1 VPAATSAPLDQA
13 VQAGQALM
21 QGFLSMVAT
30 HPEMEP
36 GRLAAAWAANAPRVT
51 ALQADYQRDLTRLW
65 AATVARQRGEAWEP
79 VIAPDRED
87 RRFAGAE
94 WRDSILHD
102 YLKQHYLLGARFV
115 GGLVEAAEVDAVAK
129 QRLRFYA
136 RQFVDLTSP
145 TNFAATNPEVVKAAL
160 ASEGQS
166 LAQGLRNL
174 IGDVEKG
181 RISQTDESAFE
192 VGRNLAATPGAVV
205 FENEIFQLVQYA
217 PATPTV
223 RARPFVMVPP
233 CINKF
238 YVLDLSAENSFVR
251 YAVERGNTAFM
262 VSWRNITPE
271 AGHLTWDD
279 YIRDGV
285 LKAFEVAREVTG
297 ADRLNVLGYCVGGTM
312 LGAAL
317 ALLATRG
324 EDWVESAT
332 FFTALLD
339 FSEVGDLAVFV
350 DRAGVEA
357 VERELGGGGVKQ
369 GRDLATVFNIMRAN
383 DLVWSYV
390 VNNYLKGKGP
400 DAFDIL
406 YWNSDSTNLAGPWYA
421 WYLRN
426 TYLENNLRV
435 PGKVTTC
442 GVPVDL
448 GRVRAPCYVLAT
460 REDHIVPWRGAYQ
473 TTQLLKGEARFVLGA
488 SGHIAGVINPAAKN
502 RRSYWTNARASASAD
517 EWLAGAT
524 ENRGSWWGDW
534 DGWIARFAGGEL
546 PAPSRLGNAKYP
558 PIEAAPGRYVKL
570 RVV

>member
-1 VPAATSAPLDQA
+1 
-13 VQAGQALM
+13 M
-21 QGFLSMVAT
+21 QGFLNLVAAR
-30 HPEMEP
+30 PEVDP
-36 GRLAAAWAANAPRVT
+36 GRIAAAWAANAPRVT
-51 ALQADYQRDLTRLW
+51 ELQAVYQRDLARLW
-65 AATVARQRGEAWEP
+65 ATTLARQRSELWEP

-94 WRDSILHD
+94 WRDSAYHD

-115 GGLVEAAEVDAVAK
+115 RGLVEAAELEASAK
-129 QRLRFYA
+129 HRLRFYA
-136 RQFVDLTSP
+136 RQFIDMMSP
-145 TNFAATNPEVVKAAL
+145 TNFAATNPEVVKSAV
-160 ASEGQS
+160 ASDGQT

-192 VGRNLAATPGAVV
+192 VGRNLATTPGAVV
-205 FENEIFQLVQYA
+205 YENEIIQLIQYA

-238 YVLDLSAENSFVR
+238 YILDLSAENSFVR
-251 YAVERGNTAFM
+251 YVVERGNTAFM
-262 VSWRNITPE
+262 VSWRNVTPE
-271 AGHLTWDD
+271 VGRLTWDD

-285 LKAFEVAREVTG
+285 LKAFDVAAEISG

-317 ALLATRG
+317 ALLAARG
-324 EDWVESAT
+324 DDRIESAT

-339 FSEVGDLAVFV
+339 FSDVGDLAVFV

-357 VERELGGGGVKQ
+357 VERDLGNGGVKQ
-369 GRDLATVFNIMRAN
+369 GRDLATVFNVMRAN

-390 VNNYLKGKGP
+390 VNNYLKGKAP

-435 PGKVTTC
+435 PGKVPTC

-448 GRVRAPCYVLAT
+448 GRVRVPSYVLAT

-473 TTQLLKGEARFVLGA
+473 TTQLLKGDARFVLGA
-488 SGHIAGVINPAAKN
+488 SGHIAGVVNPAAKN
-502 RRSYWTNARASASAD
+502 RRSYWTNDRVPASAD
-517 EWLAGAT
+517 EWLDGAT

-534 DGWIARFAGGEL
+534 DRWIARFAGGEA
-546 PAPSRLGNAKYP
+546 PAPSRLGTAKYP
-558 PIEAAPGRYVKL
+558 PVEAAPGRYVKL

>member
-1 VPAATSAPLDQA
+1 
-13 VQAGQALM
+13 
-21 QGFLSMVAT
+21 VA
-30 HPEMEP
+30 
-36 GRLAAAWAANAPRVT
+36 
-51 ALQADYQRDLTRLW
+51 ALQAEYQRDLARLW
-65 AATVARQRGEAWEP
+65 AAALARQAGRPAEA

-94 WRDSILHD
+94 WRDSVFHD
-102 YLKQHYLLGARFV
+102 YLKQHYLLSARYV
-115 GGLVEAAEVDAVAK
+115 TAVVEAAELDPAAK
-129 QRLRFYA
+129 RRLRFYA
-136 RQFVDLTSP
+136 RQFVDLMCP
-145 TNFAATNPEVVKAAL
+145 VNFAATNPEVVKAAL
-160 ASEGQS
+160 ESQGEV
-166 LAQGLRNL
+166 LARGLKNL

-192 VGRNLAATPGAVV
+192 VGRNIAGTPGAVV
-205 FENEIFQLVQYA
+205 YENDVMQLVQYA

-238 YVLDLSAENSFVR
+238 YVLDLAPENSFVR

-271 AGHLTWDD
+271 VAHLGWDD

-285 LKAFEVAREVTG
+285 VKAFDVASEITG

-317 ALLATRG
+317 AMLAARG
-324 EDWVESAT
+324 DDRIESAT

-339 FSEVGDLAVFV
+339 FADVGDLAVFV
-350 DRAGVEA
+350 DRAGVETI
-357 VERELGGGGVKQ
+357 ERELAAGGVKE
-369 GRDLATVFNIMRAN
+369 GRDLATVFNMMRAN
-383 DLVWSYV
+383 DLIWSYV
-390 VNNYLKGKGP
+390 VNNYLKGRQP
-400 DAFDIL
+400 EAFDIL

-435 PGKVTTC
+435 PGKVKTC
-442 GVPVDL
+442 GVPIDL
-448 GRVRAPCYVLAT
+448 GAVRVPTYVLAT

-473 TTQLLKGEARFVLGA
+473 TTQLLGGESRFVLGA

-502 RRSYWTNARASASAD
+502 RRSFWSNPQLPAAAD
-517 EWLAGAT
+517 DWLAGAA
-524 ENRGSWWGDW
+524 EQRGSWWGDW
-534 DGWIARFAGGEL
+534 DGWLARHGGDEVPAPARFG
-546 PAPSRLGNAKYP
+546 SDRHR